1 MKRKWMSLLALVP
14 LLAVSCT
21 ETSSSTSG
29 SSTTTSSST
38 SSTTTSSSSSSSS
51 SSVPT
56 IADVLAKLQSDE
68 LAFSGTLTQLA
79 ETEAQGTQTF
89 VSTID
94 GYASESRF
102 YNIEYDETGAVTYLN
117 DYVADDEGYVATAA
131 LDPYTNTVEV
141 TRVQEGGE
149 PVVFADSFSN
159 PFLAL
164 TEEDLTLEGT
174 TVTFAVTEQEI
185 ADIAYFTT
193 LYPDIPFET
202 MTATID
208 EDYDIVSVTLSYV
221 ETGEDADLGA
231 YTLSYTYAFE
241 LVDPATLG
249 LPSLEP
255 RPDNAQTDRLQDLFD
270 TLQAGNYAVDGT
282 IAIDYGEGDVETY
295 RTGAVYTEE
304 GILLD
309 ADVLSSPI
317 GYLAVDGG
325 VAEVVLEGES
335 LIGQGPVQNAT
346 FADILAMPTFGYDAR
361 MFDVSEDGNTYT
373 LASGLG
379 ISADAGVLVP
389 DPLGLRETTGSD
401 LAVPDDGSL
410 SVTFQEDGSY
420 LFRYTETLTFFG
432 MSIVTTAEMVVS
444 DVGEAT
450 LPYGIEDYVP
460 YVNPTS
466 WEEVD
471 GIVDEMAYYG
481 IDSDLVPWYCPEG
494 AQWIFDD
501 YMECY
506 ALSVG
511 ADMLASEAADAF
523 GALLVEAGWVLV
535 EEDSY
540 GECYYSYSLQDGTVL
555 NVSLWPSD
563 SQGIVYFYFYD
574 PETPEV
580 ETPLSIWI
588 EENFLSSSNYTMD
601 VSISYLHA
609 PVDQQTGEQTGEI
622 TIEDPFLTAVYQ
634 YTNEAA
640 YLDYDEASGMTDMLF
655 VNRDDGTASR
665 YQISDGTPTLQ
676 QTYEGN
682 YQSTFLYTMMDVAQ
696 HPSFV
701 PVDSVDGGYTTED
714 TNLQDDL
721 YSMIGLYFNADGDTY
736 SNFEILFDEASG
748 ELTIGFIIN
757 LGYYYADSSQTTI
770 ELGGNYAVLN
780 IGSVGTTT
788 IDPDLLAL
796 VEA

>member
-1 MKRKWMSLLALVP
+1 MKRKWMSLFALIP
-14 LLAVSCT
+14 LLAAGCDEV
-21 ETSSSTSG
+21 SSTST
-29 SSTTTSSST
+29 STGTSTST

-68 LAFSGTLTQLA
+68 LAFSGTLTQSVVT
-79 ETEAQGTQTF
+79 ETQGSEAY
-89 VSTID
+89 VSTIE
-94 GYASESRF
+94 GYASASRF
-102 YNIEYDETGAVTYLN
+102 YNAEYDETGALAYLS
-117 DYVADDEGYVATAA
+117 DYVSDEEGYVATAE

-141 TRVQEGGE
+141 VRYEEGGE
-149 PVVFADSFSN
+149 NLVFADYFSN

-164 TEEDLTLEGT
+164 TEEDLTVEGT
-174 TVTFAVTEQEI
+174 TVTFDVTEQEI
-185 ADIAYFTT
+185 SDIGYFTT
-193 LYPDIPFET
+193 LYTDIPFDT
-202 MTATID
+202 LTATID
-208 EDYDIVSVTLSYV
+208 ADYNIVSVELSHV

-231 YTLSYTYAFE
+231 YTLTYSYLFE
-241 LVDPATLG
+241 LVDPATLD
-249 LPSLEP
+249 LPAIEP
-255 RPDNAQTDRLQDLFD
+255 RPDNAETQRLQDLFEA
-270 TLQAGNYAVDGT
+270 LQEGNYTVDGT
-282 IAIDYGEGDVETY
+282 IAIDYGGGDVETY
-295 RTGAVYTEE
+295 VTSALYTAD

-309 ADVLSSPI
+309 SDILPSPI

-325 VAEVVLEGES
+325 VAEVVLEGEN
-335 LIGQGPVQNAT
+335 LVGQGPVQNAT
-346 FADILAMPTFGYDAR
+346 FADVLAMPTFGYDAR

-401 LAVPDDGSL
+401 LAIPDDGSL

-420 LFRYTETLTFFG
+420 LFRYTETLSFLG
-432 MSIVTTAEMVVS
+432 MSIVTTAEMEVS
-444 DVGEAT
+444 AVNETA

-460 YVNPTS
+460 YANPTS
-466 WEEVD
+466 WAEVD

-494 AQWIFDD
+494 AMWEYDD
-501 YMECY
+501 YMETY
-506 ALSVG
+506 ILSVG

-540 GECYYSYSLQDGTVL
+540 GECYYSYTLQDGTIL
-555 NVSLWPSD
+555 NISLWPAD

-574 PETPEV
+574 PETPKV
-580 ETPLSIWI
+580 DTALSLWI
-588 EENFLSSSNYTMD
+588 EENFLNSSNYTMD

-609 PVDQQTGEQTGEI
+609 PIDQETGEQTGEI
-622 TIEDPFLTAVYQ
+622 TIDDPFLTAVYR
-634 YTNEAA
+634 YTDEAA
-640 YLDYDEASGMTDMLF
+640 HMDYDEASGMTDKLF

-665 YQISDGTPTLQ
+665 YEVSGGSATLQ

-682 YQSTFLYTMMDVAQ
+682 YQSVFLYTMMDVALL

-701 PVDSVDGGYTTED
+701 PVDGVDGGYTTED
-714 TNLQDDL
+714 ANLQDDL
-721 YSMIGLYFNADGDTY
+721 YSMIGLYFSTEGDTY

-748 ELTIGFIIN
+748 ELTIGFIVN

-770 ELGGNYAVLN
+770 ELGGNYAVLS